1 MMTHNFKINI
11 TKKTEYQPLIED
23 FEEWENGN
31 VLGATQSSKKEN
43 DKK

>member
-1 MMTHNFKINI
+1 MMTHKFKSNF
-11 TKKTEYQPLIED
+11 TKTTEYQPLIED

-31 VLGATQSSKKEN
+31 VLDATQSSKKEN